1 MCQHDAHAGHR
12 NEGSGR
18 RSEYHTVSETS
29 EVEMPC
35 SVDLD
40 VIVSARYILKRA
52 PWFSVGKCCYTASG
66 SKLPNMLLVMSTCG

>member
-1 MCQHDAHAGHR
+1 
-12 NEGSGR
+12 
-18 RSEYHTVSETS
+18 
-29 EVEMPC
+29 MPC